1 MMNRMDFPRLDVRP
15 EALRRVVEEGESVA
29 GSAVS
34 ERTDASWDIIGSRL
48 VSREA
53 SRANRSGHG
62 QRSDRGSRLSGTD
75 SQIWPPVSPKRW
87 RERVDGPKATFH
99 NYLRAFHDFHPEGP
113 TSSTGTE
120 KSSVTVPIN
129 QGDVILV
136 HSIHP
141 NGWADGT
148 LLASGARGWLPT
160 NYCEAYNHPSI
171 VNLLNSLTR
180 LWDLVRSGEGQNLV
194 AFTRQ
199 DYAHGMLAGVRY
211 FLTTNRCL
219 SGDDALIVEHAGLR
233 RLRKGLLAD
242 LSLMVKI
249 AKQLRTRLQGDEA
262 SGSVTVYELL
272 DDLVLKAFKVVI
284 RAVRFLDIYCQD
296 VTPTALFK
304 DQEGEYA
311 DTTKRLPTP
320 PAELGDDPGQP
331 GGGQPGGG
339 QPGGGQLQA
348 ATGAGQ
354 PGGGQP
360 HGAGQPGGGQPHG
373 AGQPPAQPQAEAY
386 VEGQPQY
393 DTAVLPADPALDHVF
408 PPQSPTR
415 SLFAFGSLPGT
426 SPSTTPAARPLSSVS
441 HRLSYA
447 GKATGAARQNLASE
461 RLSTAHDSFL
471 GLLATFIGS
480 HLGTRS
486 SQELTATTQQSVTAC
501 RQLLAVVEEVWARD
515 GQRSDSLALARDAM
529 YAKLADLVQT
539 TKDMF
544 NPANGDE
551 QVVDMDQKTQLV
563 TTTTNCIRAAGDCV
577 AKTRCVVE
585 QIGDF
590 EFEHVGLGLAESIF
604 DTLQNEPDST
614 PATDEIKNEFHGEE
628 ELQDQQQEP
637 GEQQQQQQEE
647 GVTEEVREVATTISQ
662 FEKPLPVLPDLDAPL
677 PATPSDESPSPVP
690 HRLEAPP
697 QPTSRPPPPPTI
709 VTDSKPLPAPPQLTP
724 SPPASPVLPLSPAT
738 SSYGH
743 APQEQTT
750 DGPIAVSQ
758 RSSRS
763 SVPPL
768 SLLPVPTLSPVD
780 ASPISAVPSPELSS
794 SARFY
799 GRTARTDSVNN
810 SVETNSTW
818 RNSMVNE
825 NASTVSLAST
835 RATTP
840 DRSPIHPQGDIP
852 HMITGSFGSMSE
864 LASIGSEESIAEEAI
879 LETTY
884 AHELVYNKEGQITG
898 GSLPA
903 LVERLT
909 THDTTPDAV
918 FTTTFYLTFRLFTS
932 PLEFA
937 QALIDRFDYI
947 GESHSVGVPVRLR
960 VYNVFKGWLESHWQS
975 ETDSPTLGL
984 IVDFARDTLMIA
996 LPPAGRRLVD
1006 LCSKVADLRDGNL
1019 VPRLVS
1025 SLGKTSTSV
1034 TVFSDA
1040 TIPAPNVSKSQLS
1053 ALRMSRTGGPPCSIL
1068 DFDPLE
1074 LARQFTIIESRIFC
1088 SIGPGELLGLE
1099 WTKKGDS
1106 RAVNVRAM
1114 STLSTDLTNLVADS
1128 ILQLEEAKKRA
1139 VIIKQWVKISMK
1151 CLELNNYDSL
1161 MAIICS
1167 LNSSMV
1173 LRLKKT
1179 WELVSLRTKG
1189 RLEELKSIVDVGKN
1203 YAVLRTRLQGHVAP
1217 CIPFVG
1223 IYLTDLTFVDVG
1235 NQTTRQ
1241 LPGSE
1246 INGTGTARSV
1256 INFDKH
1262 TKTAKIIGQLQ
1273 RFQVPYRLAAV
1284 PEMQDWM
1291 EASISRVRN
1300 SEQADVQTFY
1310 RRSLM
1315 LEPRETPAP
1324 QQQRPS
1330 PSDVPLGNKESAG
1343 SMSAKEKFDLWGS
1356 LHLSS
1361 SSSKV
1366 DRLDKFL

>member
-1 MMNRMDFPRLDVRP
+1 MTTRMEFPRLDVRP
-15 EALRRVVEEGESVA
+15 EVLGRVVEEEESVA

-34 ERTDASWDIIGSRL
+34 ETTDGSWDIMAESRL
-48 VSREA
+48 MSRQP
-53 SRANRSGHG
+53 SRANRSDHVRQPGHG
-62 QRSDRGSRLSGTD
+62 QMSNRTGLLIRTD
-75 SQIWPPVSPKRW
+75 SQISPPVSPKRS
-87 RERVDGPKATFH
+87 REMLQLSMDEPEATFH
-99 NYLRAFHDFHPEGP
+99 NYLRAFHDFHPEIP
-113 TSSTGTE
+113 ASSTGTE

-160 NYCEAYNHPSI
+160 NYCEAYYHPSI
-171 VNLLNSLTR
+171 INLLNSLTR
-180 LWDLVRSGEGQNLV
+180 LWDLVRSGEGQNLM

-199 DYAHGMLAGVRY
+199 DYAHGMLAGVRF
-211 FLTTNRCL
+211 FLTTNGCL
-219 SGDDALIVEHAGLR
+219 SGDDALIVKHAGLR

-249 AKQLRTRLQGDEA
+249 AKQLQTTLQGDQPIESA
-262 SGSVTVYELL
+262 TVYELL

-296 VTPTALFK
+296 VAPETLFEH
-304 DQEGEYA
+304 QEEYA
-311 DTTKRLPTP
+311 GSTNRLPTP
-320 PAELGDDPGQP
+320 PADSIDRSEQLGGV
-331 GGGQPGGG
+331 
-339 QPGGGQLQA
+339 
-348 ATGAGQ
+348 
-354 PGGGQP
+354 
-360 HGAGQPGGGQPHG
+360 
-373 AGQPPAQPQAEAY
+373 QPPAETESHAD
-386 VEGQPQY
+386 VEQDPS
-393 DTAVLPADPALDHVF
+393 VRPADPVLDNDSKNTDFHSPRSLVF
-408 PPQSPTR
+408 PPQSPALSVFT
-415 SLFAFGSLPGT
+415 SVSLPGT
-426 SPSTTPAARPLSSVS
+426 SQSTNLVPRPLSLQAKRSSVS

-447 GKATGAARQNLASE
+447 GKGTGASRQNLASE

-515 GQRSDSLALARDAM
+515 GQRSDPLALARDVM
-529 YAKLADLVQT
+529 YAKLAELVQT

-544 NPANGDE
+544 SPATGDE
-551 QVVDMDQKTQLV
+551 QVVDMDQKVQLV

-577 AKTRCVVE
+577 AKTRCVIE
-585 QIGDF
+585 RIGDF
-590 EFEHVGLGLAESIF
+590 EFEHVGLGLADSIF
-604 DTLQNEPDST
+604 VTLQNEPDST
-614 PATDEIKNEFHGEE
+614 PATDEIKEEYHEE
-628 ELQDQQQEP
+628 EEEQQGQQYDP
-637 GEQQQQQQEE
+637 GEQQREE
-647 GVTEEVREVATTISQ
+647 EVTEEIREGARNISP

-677 PATPSDESPSPVP
+677 PATPLEEGPSPVP
-690 HRLEAPP
+690 QRLEAPP
-697 QPTSRPPPPPTI
+697 QPTSRPPPPPMI
-709 VTDSKPLPAPPQLTP
+709 VTDSKPLPAPPQPSP
-724 SPPASPVLPLSPAT
+724 SPPASPVLPLSPARSS
-738 SSYGH
+738 SSYAAH
-743 APQEQTT
+743 QPITES
-750 DGPIAVSQ
+750 PIAVSQ

-768 SLLPVPTLSPVD
+768 SQLPVPTLLPVD
-780 ASPISAVPSPELSS
+780 TSPISAGPSPELSS

-799 GRTARTDSVNN
+799 GCTARTDSVNI

-840 DRSPIHPQGDIP
+840 DRSPIHPRGEMP
-852 HMITGSFGSMSE
+852 HMMTGSIGSIGSMSE
-864 LASIGSEESIAEEAI
+864 LASIASGESSAEEAI

-947 GESHSVGVPVRLR
+947 GEGHSIGVPVRLR
-960 VYNVFKGWLESHWQS
+960 VYNVFKGWLESHWQG

-984 IVDFARDTLMIA
+984 IIDFAQGSLTTA
-996 LPPAGRRLVD
+996 LPAAGRRLVD
-1006 LCSKVADLRDGNL
+1006 LCCKVADLRDGTL

-1040 TIPAPNVSKSQLS
+1040 TIPAPNVTKSQLS
-1053 ALRMSRTGGPPCSIL
+1053 ALRASRTGGPPCSIL

-1106 RAVNVRAM
+1106 RAINVRAM
-1114 STLSTDLTNLVADS
+1114 STLSTDLTNLVADT
-1128 ILQLEEAKKRA
+1128 ILQLEEPKKRA

-1179 WELVSLRTKG
+1179 WELVSLKTKG

-1235 NQTTRQ
+1235 NQTMRQ

-1246 INGTGTARSV
+1246 INGAGTARSV

-1291 EASISRVRN
+1291 EVSISRVRN
-1300 SEQADVQTFY
+1300 SEQANVQTFY
-1310 RRSLM
+1310 RRSLL
-1315 LEPRETPAP
+1315 LEPREPPAP
-1324 QQQRPS
+1324 QQARTNPGDAPHGS
-1330 PSDVPLGNKESAG
+1330 KESVG
-1343 SMSAKEKFDLWGS
+1343 GMSAKEKFDLWGS
-1356 LHLSS
+1356 LHLST
-1361 SSSKV
+1361 SSSKL
-1366 DRLDKFL
+1366 DRLDKLL

>member
-1 MMNRMDFPRLDVRP
+1 MKNRLEFPRLDLRP
-15 EALRRVVEEGESVA
+15 EVLRRVVEEEEPVP

-34 ERTDASWDIIGSRL
+34 EMTDFSWGESRL
-48 VSREA
+48 LSRQP
-53 SRANRSGHG
+53 SRANKSDHIRQSGYA
-62 QRSDRGSRLSGTD
+62 QNTSPRRLLLRTD
-75 SQIWPPVSPKRW
+75 SQMSPPVSPKRS
-87 RERVDGPKATFH
+87 RPSLHLRKDEPEATFH
-99 NYLRAFHDFHPEGP
+99 NYLRAFHDFHPDIS
-113 TSSTGTE
+113 TSTTGSG

-160 NYCEAYNHPSI
+160 NYCEAYDHPSI

-180 LWDLVRSGEGQNLV
+180 LWDLVRCGEGHSLM

-211 FLTTNRCL
+211 FLTTNGCL
-219 SGDDALIVEHAGLR
+219 SGDDALIIKHAGLR

-249 AKQLRTRLQGDEA
+249 AKQLRTTLQSDQPTESA
-262 SGSVTVYELL
+262 SVYELL

-296 VTPTALFK
+296 VAPETLLTH
-304 DQEGEYA
+304 QEEYA
-311 DTTKRLPTP
+311 DSTNRLPTP
-320 PAELGDDPGQP
+320 PADSTDRPS
-331 GGGQPGGG
+331 
-339 QPGGGQLQA
+339 QLSGMQS
-348 ATGAGQ
+348 
-354 PGGGQP
+354 
-360 HGAGQPGGGQPHG
+360 
-373 AGQPPAQPQAEAY
+373 QAETESHAD
-386 VEGQPQY
+386 VEERTH
-393 DTAVLPADPALDHVF
+393 DNAVLPADPVF
-408 PPQSPTR
+408 DNDSKKTVFQSPC
-415 SLFAFGSLPGT
+415 SLVFHPTPPTPSVFTSISLPGT
-426 SPSTTPAARPLSSVS
+426 SQSTSLIPRPLSLQAKPSSVA
-441 HRLSYA
+441 HRLSYG
-447 GKATGAARQNLASE
+447 GKGALVSRQNLASE
-461 RLSTAHDSFL
+461 RLSVAHDSFL

-515 GQRSDSLALARDAM
+515 GQRSDPLALARDVM
-529 YAKLADLVQT
+529 YAKLAELVQT

-544 NPANGDE
+544 GPANGDE

-577 AKTRCVVE
+577 AKTRCVIE
-585 QIGDF
+585 RIGDF
-590 EFEHVGLGLAESIF
+590 EFEHVGLGLADSIF
-604 DTLQNEPDST
+604 DTLQHEPGST
-614 PATDEIKNEFHGEE
+614 AVTDEVTEHS
-628 ELQDQQQEP
+628 QE
-637 GEQQQQQQEE
+637 EQQQQE
-647 GVTEEVREVATTISQ
+647 GHCEVEQHKHEVEVNKEIDEAARTITP

-677 PATPSDESPSPVP
+677 PVPPFDEEPSPVLIT
-690 HRLEAPP
+690 RLEIPP
-697 QPTSRPPPPPTI
+697 QPTSRPPPPPVI
-709 VTDSKPLPAPPQLTP
+709 LTDSKPLPAPP
-724 SPPASPVLPLSPAT
+724 LSPT
-738 SSYGH
+738 SLDSSVVPVSPARSSRGR
-743 APQEQTT
+743 APQESTVESPT
-750 DGPIAVSQ
+750 AASQ

-763 SVPPL
+763 SVPPT
-768 SLLPVPTLSPVD
+768 SQLPVPTFLP
-780 ASPISAVPSPELSS
+780 AETSPISAGPSPELSS

-799 GRTARTDSVNN
+799 GRTARTDSVNA

-818 RNSMVNE
+818 RNSTIHE

-840 DRSPIHPQGDIP
+840 DRSPIHHQGEMP
-852 HMITGSFGSMSE
+852 HLMAASFSSASE
-864 LASIGSEESIAEEAI
+864 LASVASGESAEEAI

-884 AHELVYNKEGQITG
+884 AHELVYNKEGQISG

-918 FTTTFYLTFRLFTS
+918 FTTTFYLTFRLFTT

-947 GESHSVGVPVRLR
+947 GESHSIGVPVRLR
-960 VYNVFKGWLESHWQS
+960 VYNVFKVWLESHW
-975 ETDSPTLGL
+975 EGEADFPALGL
-984 IVDFARDTLMIA
+984 VVDFARGALTAA
-996 LPPAGRRLVD
+996 LPTAGRRLVD
-1006 LCSKVADLRDGNL
+1006 LCGKVADLRDGTL

-1034 TVFSDA
+1034 TIFSDS
-1040 TIPAPNVSKSQLS
+1040 TIPAPNVTKSQLS
-1053 ALRMSRTGGPPCSIL
+1053 ALRASRTGGPQCSIL

-1088 SIGPGELLGLE
+1088 SIGPEELLGLE

-1106 RAVNVRAM
+1106 RAINVRSM
-1114 STLSTDLTNLVADS
+1114 STLSTDLTNLVADT
-1128 ILQLEEAKKRA
+1128 ILQLEEPKKRA

-1179 WELVSLRTKG
+1179 WELVSVKTKG

-1203 YAVLRTRLQGHVAP
+1203 YAVLRSRLQGLVAP

-1235 NQTTRQ
+1235 NQTMRH

-1246 INGTGTARSV
+1246 VNGAGKARSV

-1291 EASISRVRN
+1291 ETSISRVRN
-1300 SEQADVQTFY
+1300 SEQANVQTFY
-1310 RRSLM
+1310 RRSLL
-1315 LEPRETPAP
+1315 LEPREPPAH
-1324 QQQRPS
+1324 QQRRPS
-1330 PSDVPLGNKESAG
+1330 SSDQPHSNKESVG
-1343 SMSAKEKFDLWGS
+1343 GMSAKEKFDLWGS

-1361 SSSKV
+1361 SSSKL